1 MATVRFISWGV
12 VPLGALAAGLA
23 ASTLGNRRALW
34 LVVIASLL
42 APIVLWLGSMRTR
55 HTLEG

>member
-23 ASTLGNRRALW
+23 ASALGNRRALW
-34 LVVIASLL
+34 LVVISSLL
-42 APIVLWLGSMRTR
+42 VPIVLWLGSMRTR